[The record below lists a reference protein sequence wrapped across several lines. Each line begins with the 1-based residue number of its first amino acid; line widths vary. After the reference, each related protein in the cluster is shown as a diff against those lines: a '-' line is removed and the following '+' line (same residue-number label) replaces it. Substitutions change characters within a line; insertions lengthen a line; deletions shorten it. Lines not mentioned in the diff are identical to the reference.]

1 MSVFL
6 ACLVIIIIYL
16 FIKLIDNS
24 QAFRDIKKEFQAI
37 SRNRMK
43 RVSAFPVGGGHE
55 SIQREQT
62 DTELIPPRYGEHS
75 AKLYRE
81 WLTDSNGQQEQ
92 DMVLLGSSSGVA
104 EVYRRR
110 GVGKKEPSL
119 QSMIEAPPSRSRDG
133 DDAIEEPEIKE
144 IKYVPRKYKTCYE
157 WVAGY
162 VKEEIVITKEELE
175 DMETEQE
182 TEEERKEREAREEE
196 ERKREEEERKRE
208 EIRSPV
214 FYDITAIWKSYMG
227 ILGYE

>member
-6 ACLVIIIIYL
+6 TCLFIIIIYL

-43 RVSAFPVGGGHE
+43 RVPAFPVGGGNE

-119 QSMIEAPPSRSRDG
+119 QSMIQAPSRSRE
-133 DDAIEEPEIKE
+133 DAIEPEIKE
-144 IKYVPRKYKTCYE
+144 IKYIQRKYKTCYE
-157 WVAGY
+157 CVAGY
-162 VKEEIVITKEELE
+162 VKEEIVRTKEEQE
-175 DMETEQE
+175 DMEIEKE
-182 TEEERKEREAREEE
+182 TEEERKEREEREEE
-196 ERKREEEERKRE
+196 ERKMREEYEKRE
-208 EIRSPV
+208 KIRSPV
-214 FYDITAIWKSYMG
+214 FYDITAIWKSYMD
-227 ILGYE
+227 ILGYK